1 MTQPKET
8 IMKAEISTKLA
19 ALGFALLMNAV
30 IIGGVALLFNAQL
43 GHALQT
49 IAL

>member
-1 MTQPKET
+1 MRQPKET

-19 ALGFALLMNAV
+19 ALGFALLMNVA

-43 GHALQT
+43 HQALRT

>member
-1 MTQPKET
+1 MTQTKET

-19 ALGFALLMNAV
+19 ALGFALLMNVA

-43 GHALQT
+43 HQALQT